1 MSCALCKQPKPLRRS
16 HIVPEFMYQEMY
28 DPQHRFLAISS
39 TPSERVR
46 FHQKGL
52 REHLLCAD
60 CEGLFSRFE
69 TYAAK
74 VFYGN
79 CVTRS
84 YQPRQDV
91 VEIHGL
97 DYKKL
102 KLFLLSLLWRFGVTT
117 VPQLKG
123 VKLGPHGERLRQMLL
138 AENPGE
144 PALYR
149 CLITVVMWDGQH
161 CGGLII
167 PPCLSRMD
175 GRHIWLITIAG
186 IVFTFFVSTR
196 LPINVS
202 APAFLQK
209 NGSMS
214 IQMRDLTKI
223 PFLHHYICEV
233 AEVERRRK
241 PPNL

>member
-1 MSCALCKQPKPLRRS
+1 
-16 HIVPEFMYQEMY
+16 MYQGMY
-28 DPQHRFLAISS
+28 DPKHRFLAISS
-39 TPSERVR
+39 TPSKRVR

-52 REHLLCAD
+52 REQLLCAD
-60 CEGLFSRFE
+60 CERLFSRFE
-69 TYAAK
+69 TYAAE

-79 CVTRS
+79 GVWRS
-84 YQPRQDV
+84 YQRHGDI
-91 VEIHGL
+91 VEINGL

-123 VKLGPHGERLRQMLL
+123 AKLGPHSERLRQMLL
-138 AENPGE
+138 AENPGD

-149 CLITVVMWDGQH
+149 CLITVVMWEGKH
-161 CGGLII
+161 FGGLIV

-175 GRHIWLITIAG
+175 GRHIWLITVAG
-186 IVFTFFVSTR
+186 IVFTFFVSAQ
-196 LPINVS
+196 LPVNVT

-223 PFLHHYICEV
+223 EFLHRYVCEI
-233 AEVERRRK
+233 AEAERKRE
-241 PPNL
+241 PLNI